1 MSQSSGPVA
10 SFPNALTGYDGVGL
24 LAEEVRSAC
33 PTPINR
39 LQITALLESAGVTD
53 AIAAQLYGYG
63 DVFALADGVAGVLAT
78 APAEAAPRSTP
89 RASEISR
96 QAMTLDYLRGPL
108 GVLPLVL
115 ITVIVGVF
123 QSFGRWE
130 GARILTLSAS
140 TIGSLL
146 VTGGFIQIAAR
157 KGSSYLSQGYAL
169 AAAHFVGRIGA
180 ISLATV
186 LISGVLL
193 WGVTRKLG
201 WLAVEDGP
209 LMLASYVALSCLW
222 MLSAGLSIFKRVHW
236 FGIALAAG
244 VGVSWA
250 VVLWLGEALG
260 SQRATIALASGA
272 GIAATLGVGAWAIR
286 RAIASAVAASPA
298 GRHRVRVAPLPQLVV
313 GLAPYFGYGVVY
325 IVGMLAGH
333 LGGWVGRLP
342 DGLARLDAIATSE
355 LGLTVALVA
364 YILVGGVA
372 EHTVQRFWAGVHG
385 FQAESLARRPAM
397 FAERLAGFQRD
408 ERHRFAG
415 ALAVS
420 AGVVALF
427 AGVSVLTSGRVL
439 GIAWGRDLAV
449 VLAAGLL
456 GSALLAVAAF
466 DCMMLITLSQP
477 WPALLALACGAV
489 VTGVVSVMLGVA
501 VGYAWGA
508 LGMVIG
514 NLVVLAIARVRL
526 GRVIEHA
533 DYFYFTSF

>member
-1 MSQSSGPVA
+1 VSQSSGPVA
-10 SFPNALTGYDGVGL
+10 SFTNSLTAFEGVGL

-33 PTPINR
+33 PAPINR

-53 AIAAQLYGYG
+53 AIATQRYGYG
-63 DVFALADGVAGVLAT
+63 NVFALADGVAEVLAT
-78 APAEAAPRSTP
+78 TPAQVVPSRAARID
-89 RASEISR
+89 EISR
-96 QAMTLDYLRGPL
+96 RAMAIDYLRGPL
-108 GVLPLVL
+108 GVLPLL
-115 ITVIVGVF
+115 LLTVIVGVF

-169 AAAHFVGRIGA
+169 AAARFVGRVGVVA
-180 ISLATV
+180 FATV
-186 LISGVLL
+186 VISGLVI
-193 WGVTRKLG
+193 WGVTRQLG
-201 WLAVEDGP
+201 WLAAEDGP
-209 LMLASYVALSCLW
+209 LMLGSYVALACLW

-250 VVLWLGEALG
+250 VVLWLGRGLD
-260 SQRATIALASGA
+260 SQQTTIALASGA
-272 GIAATLGVGAWAIR
+272 GMVATLGVGAWAIR
-286 RAIASAVAASPA
+286 RAIASAASESPA
-298 GRHRVRVAPLPQLVV
+298 GRSRVRVAPLPQLVV
-313 GLAPYFGYGVVY
+313 SLAPYFGYGIVY
-325 IVGMLAGH
+325 ILGMLAAH

-342 DGLARLDAIATSE
+342 EGLARLDAIATSE

-372 EHTVQRFWAGVHG
+372 EHTVQRFWARVHG
-385 FQAESLARRPAM
+385 FQGASLARRPTM

-408 ERHRFAG
+408 ERRRFAA
-415 ALAVS
+415 ALAIS
-420 AGVVALF
+420 AAAVALF
-427 AGVSVLTSGRVL
+427 AGVSVLASGRVL
-439 GIAWGRDLAV
+439 GIAWGRDLAI
-449 VLAAGLL
+449 VLGAGLL

-489 VTGVVSVMLGVA
+489 VTGVVSVLLGVA

-526 GRVIEHA
+526 GRVIERA